1 MKKHVKIKF
10 LTFAAALFISSLSW
24 GQGINCSIS
33 STNNSI
39 CLGES
44 SILEISPSYSGNVG
58 CSILQSPIL
67 NSWTE
72 IAPTADYYNLI
83 KEGSTYY
90 LRSVSDVFVS
100 SNINGPWTSLNFN
113 SQIGNTCSGLM
124 LGFDWSNQLYVSTC
138 HNDLYALSGTTW
150 VPKGLGGFGCGG
162 NFIQKLN
169 NNRILVMKA
178 GFLRDLYISD
188 NNGNNWSNVTNVDND
203 YWDIIVADNGNIFSC
218 GGSNT
223 PSLTGIIK
231 STNNGQNWTQINSQ
245 LAASVTYVYAL
256 EKDCNGNLYAIG
268 NDKIYKSQNNGDTWN
283 YLNNVPAQG
292 ASYFEVATNGDLYI
306 FINNNGFY
314 KSIDN
319 GATWQLISDF
329 PIALNGIVRF
339 LKQIDDK
346 IVVFTTQGVFAKS
359 ISLQLNPVV
368 WSDGT
373 SNQSSIQV
381 QPTQT
386 TAYTVSVSNGS
397 ETCTD
402 TIIIQVNNPPNINL
416 GADTLTICGTSTTL
430 DVTNPTAG
438 NYLWNTG
445 ATSSTLAVTNSGSY
459 SIVVTDT
466 LGCSASD
473 TVYVSILNPTITAGQ
488 SAFCLGDSTIIS
500 LSNVGGSCGTIS
512 SVLQTGLAA
521 WYPFCSNADDLSS
534 LTNNGTVNGA
544 VLTDDYFS
552 NPNAAYSFNGTN
564 NTINLTNPFLNGG
577 QANQFTMNAR
587 VNFNSL
593 ANSPNIWGKTK
604 FWGEVN
610 FGVDNN
616 GKVFLIWANSISG
629 NKYSSIVSQNG
640 VITTNTWY
648 DIAVVFQSGTGQIY
662 INGQPIATSL
672 TWTAQGGA
680 ILSTT
685 SIENSCN
692 FSQDANSSKFGV
704 RIAGGSPVG
713 YLNGVLDEF
722 RIWDYALSP
731 TLIQQNFEVSNF
743 SSIWWS
749 DGTTNQNSIQVQP
762 TQTTTYS
769 VTVSDGVGTCTDSI
783 TIQVNNPQVNA
794 GSDLSVCE
802 GETATLTAT
811 GADSYS
817 WDNGVVNGQPFTPT
831 VDGYYTVT
839 GIDTLGCS
847 NTVSVFLDILQPTSS
862 AISPVSCDTYTAPDN
877 EVYTSSG
884 QYTAIIPN
892 AAGCD
897 STITINL
904 TVNNSNSGI
913 DSKAACDSYTWID
926 GNTYT
931 ESTNSATFTLQNAS
945 GCDSVVTLNLTINK
959 LQTLNA
965 GADQTVCK
973 GENVILTASGAETYS
988 WNNGI
993 SDGMAFSPPLG
1004 TTTYTVTGTDGNGCT
1019 NTDELIVTSEYCFE
1033 IPGALS
1039 PNSDKNNDTWEITGL
1054 QNYPNAIISVFDRW
1068 GQKVYDGTST
1078 SAPWNGKY
1086 QEKDLPTADY
1096 YYIIELGNGDT
1107 YNGVVTLKR

>member
-1 MKKHVKIKF
+1 MNKHFKF
-10 LTFAAALFISSLSW
+10 ITLTVVLLVCSFSW
-24 GQGINCSIS
+24 GQVPTCYITPS
-33 STNNSI
+33 STTI
-39 CLGES
+39 CSGES
-44 SILEISPSYSGNVG
+44 ITLNVLDNLINDTIIFPGNASTPIIGSSFEYSTTNPPAGWTTTTGGWLNGNLPYIGVNTGSIPNSTFWPIGTTYYLRKQIDLSNYDITSINWRIAVDNGYTLYVNGQQIASAYEGGPATEWEYSGIIPSNLLVQGVNYIAVVISDDGSGAAVFNMLMTGNPNPPTYQWSTGENTSTIIVSPSQTTNYLCTVTNASNSCNATVTINVINPPTINLGIDTLTVCGTSTTLDATNTAAGNYLWNNGATSPTLDVTNTGTYFVTVTDTSGCLASDSIYVSVIDPNITAQESAFCSGDSTILEINPSYSGSAG
-58 CSILQSPIL
+58 CATFQSPLL
-67 NSWTE
+67 NTWTE

-83 KEGSTYY
+83 KEGSTYF
-90 LRSVSDVFVS
+90 LRSVSDVFTS

-203 YWDIIVADNGNIFSC
+203 YWDIVVADNGNIFSC

-329 PIALNGIVRF
+329 PISLNGIVRY

-346 IVVFTTQGVFAKS
+346 IVVFTTQGVFSKS
-359 ISLQLNPVV
+359 IELQTNPV
-368 WSDGT
+368 
-373 SNQSSIQV
+373 
-381 QPTQT
+381 
-386 TAYTVSVSNGS
+386 
-397 ETCTD
+397 
-402 TIIIQVNNPPNINL
+402 
-416 GADTLTICGTSTTL
+416 
-430 DVTNPTAG
+430 
-438 NYLWNTG
+438 
-445 ATSSTLAVTNSGSY
+445 
-459 SIVVTDT
+459 
-466 LGCSASD
+466 
-473 TVYVSILNPTITAGQ
+473 
-488 SAFCLGDSTIIS
+488 
-500 LSNVGGSCGTIS
+500 
-512 SVLQTGLAA
+512 
-521 WYPFCSNADDLSS
+521 
-534 LTNNGTVNGA
+534 
-544 VLTDDYFS
+544 
-552 NPNAAYSFNGTN
+552 
-564 NTINLTNPFLNGG
+564 
-577 QANQFTMNAR
+577 
-587 VNFNSL
+587 
-593 ANSPNIWGKTK
+593 
-604 FWGEVN
+604 
-610 FGVDNN
+610 
-616 GKVFLIWANSISG
+616 
-629 NKYSSIVSQNG
+629 
-640 VITTNTWY
+640 
-648 DIAVVFQSGTGQIY
+648 
-662 INGQPIATSL
+662 
-672 TWTAQGGA
+672 
-680 ILSTT
+680 
-685 SIENSCN
+685 
-692 FSQDANSSKFGV
+692 
-704 RIAGGSPVG
+704 
-713 YLNGVLDEF
+713 
-722 RIWDYALSP
+722 
-731 TLIQQNFEVSNF
+731 
-743 SSIWWS
+743 WWS
-749 DGTTNQNSIQVQP
+749 DGTTNQSSIQVQP

-769 VTVSDGVGTCTDSI
+769 VTVSDGIGTCTDSI
-783 TIQVNNPQVNA
+783 TIQVNNPQINA

-802 GETATLTAT
+802 GETASLTAT
-811 GADSYS
+811 GADTYA

-831 VDGYYTVT
+831 IDGYYTVV
-839 GIDTLGCS
+839 GSDTLGCS
-847 NTVSVFLDILQPTSS
+847 NTVSVFLDVLQPTSS
-862 AISPVSCDTYTAPDN
+862 TISPISCNTYTAPN
-877 EVYTSSG
+877 NAVYTNSG

-904 TVNNSNSGI
+904 TINNSNSGI
-913 DSKAACDSYTWID
+913 DSKTACDSYTWID

-931 ESTNSATFTLQNAS
+931 ESTNSAIFTLQNAN

-959 LQTLNA
+959 LQSLNA
-965 GADQTVCK
+965 GSDQTVCK
-973 GENVILTASGAETYS
+973 GENVTLTASGAETYS
-988 WNNGI
+988 WNNGV
-993 SDGMAFSPPLG
+993 SDAIAFSPPLG

-1019 NTDELIVTSEYCFE
+1019 DTDEVIVTSEYCFE

-1039 PNSDKNNDTWEITGL
+1039 PNSDNNNDTWEISGL

-1068 GQKVYDGTST
+1068 GQKVFEGTST
-1078 SAPWNGKY
+1078 SAPWDGKH
-1086 QEKDLPTADY
+1086 QDKDLPTADY
-1096 YYIIELGNGDT
+1096 YYVIELGNGDN